1 MLQKNKRIRIFA
13 GPNGSG
19 KSTILRKIQQKYFS
33 GPFVNADSIE
43 LILNEK
49 GCFNPTSELN
59 HDISDKAF
67 IQYFSIN
74 GDSWIK
80 KSKEEGQVISLYVNE
95 GALFTKSKPTSY
107 DAAMAADFL
116 RESLL
121 ETDKTFSYETV
132 LSHSSKLRFLQ
143 KSNDLGFN
151 NYLYFI
157 CTIDPE
163 INIERVK
170 QRHKLG
176 GHDVPEAKIIKRY
189 YNSLEQLEKLIPLC
203 YRAYFFDNSVHYPEK
218 KIKPIAEVDN
228 DGNLILSEQMVPNW
242 LEQYVIK
249 RLFN

>member
-1 MLQKNKRIRIFA
+1 MLQRNKRIRIFA

-19 KSTILRKIQQKYFS
+19 KSTILRKIQEKYFS
-33 GPFVNADSIE
+33 GPFINADSIE

-49 GCFNPTSELN
+49 GCFNPSSELN
-59 HDISDKAF
+59 LDISDKAF
-67 IQYFSIN
+67 NQYFSLK

-95 GALFTKSKPTSY
+95 GSLFTKSHPTSY
-107 DAAMAADFL
+107 DAVMAADFL

-121 ETDKTFSYETV
+121 GMDKTFSYETV

-143 KSNDLGFN
+143 KSKDLGFN

-170 QRHKLG
+170 QRRKLG
-176 GHDVPEAKIIKRY
+176 GHDVPEVKIVKRY

-203 YRAYFFDNSVHYPEK
+203 YRAYFFDNSEHLPEK
-218 KIKPIAEVDN
+218 EIKPVAEVDN
-228 DGNLILSEQMVPNW
+228 EGNLILNEEMIPNW
-242 LEQYVIK
+242 LEKYVLK
-249 RLFN
+249 RLYD

>member
-19 KSTILRKIQQKYFS
+19 KSTILRKIQKHYFS

-49 GCFNPTSELN
+49 GCFNPNSELD
-59 HDISDKAF
+59 HCITDEAF
-67 IQYFSIN
+67 NKHIVLN

-80 KSKEEGQVISLYVNE
+80 KSEEEGQAISLYVKD
-95 GALFTKSKPTSY
+95 GSFYTKLQPTSY

-116 RESLL
+116 RESIL
-121 ETDKTFSYETV
+121 EMGKTFSYETV
-132 LSHSSKLRFLQ
+132 FSHSSKLRFLQ
-143 KSNDLGFN
+143 KSKDLGFN

-170 QRHKLG
+170 QRRKLG
-176 GHDVPEAKIIKRY
+176 GHDVPEDKIIKRY

-203 YRAYFFDNSVHYPEK
+203 YRAYFFDNSEHNPEK
-218 KIKPIAEVDN
+218 EIKPVAEVDN
-228 DGNLILSEQMVPNW
+228 EGNLILNEKMIPNW
-242 LEQYVIK
+242 LEKYVLK
-249 RLFN
+249 RLYN